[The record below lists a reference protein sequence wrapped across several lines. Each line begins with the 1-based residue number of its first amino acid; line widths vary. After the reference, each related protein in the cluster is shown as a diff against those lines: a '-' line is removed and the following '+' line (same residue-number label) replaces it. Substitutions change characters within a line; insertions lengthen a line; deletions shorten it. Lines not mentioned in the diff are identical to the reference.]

1 MESGAEIA
9 GGGSPV
15 LDSLTLSP
23 SLKTALNEATGRY
36 EMFVDE
42 ANDYLA
48 GRGIDA
54 EAASAARLGV
64 VYDPIAGHERFEGWL
79 CIPYVTSGGV
89 VGLKFRCI
97 EDHDCKAVKCQRY
110 DSPSG
115 QKARLYNAQSLA
127 DGGSVV
133 VVVEGEIG
141 AIIAQGAL
149 SVPCVGTPGASAWEP
164 WWPRCFSDFDRVI
177 VVADHDAKEDGSD
190 PGRKHAEKVR
200 KSIEGAE
207 LVLPPAGHD
216 LDSWIHLAGV
226 AEVRRAMGL

>member
-1 MESGAEIA
+1 L
-9 GGGSPV
+9 

-23 SLKTALNEATGRY
+23 GLKTSLNEATGRY
-36 EMFVDE
+36 EMFLPE
-42 ANDYLA
+42 ALSYLEA
-48 GRGIDA
+48 RGIDQDVA
-54 EAASAARLGV
+54 TGHRLGV

-141 AIIAQGAL
+141 AIIAQSAL

-207 LVLPPAGHD
+207 LVLPPAGMD
-216 LDSWIHLAGV
+216 LDEWIQSDGV
-226 AEVRRAMGL
+226 DAVKKAMGLS